1 MPASK
6 LLSCEHCCTVQ
17 TNDNAQCCF
26 CALPVA
32 RHPDKSAALQR
43 AWSFLCTALLLYIP
57 ANFLPIMR
65 TTQLGNT
72 TDSTIV
78 GGVLLLWEHHSYLI
92 ASIIFIASVL
102 VPFAKFV
109 ALFSL
114 CIAQSQ
120 WLVLSAETKSLLY
133 RATEF
138 VGRWS
143 MVDVFVVA
151 FLTSL
156 VQMGELMTITPG
168 PAALA
173 FAGMVILTMLTA
185 NSLDPRLFWNST
197 HD

>member
-1 MPASK
+1 MTSPK
-6 LLSCEHCCTVQ
+6 LISCEHCLTVQ
-17 TNDNAQCCF
+17 SNESPLCDF
-26 CALPVA
+26 CELPV
-32 RHPDKSAALQR
+32 HHHTDNHGALQR
-43 AWSFLCTALLLYIP
+43 AWSFLATALLLYIP

-65 TTQLGNT
+65 TTQLGTT

-78 GGVLLLWEHHSYLI
+78 GGVVLLWGHHSYLI
-92 ASIIFIASVL
+92 AGIIFVASIF
-102 VPFAKFV
+102 VPFAKFL
-109 ALFSL
+109 AILSL
-114 CIAQSQ
+114 CFAQSRV
-120 WLVLSAETKSLLY
+120 LTLSAQQKSIIY

-173 FAGMVILTMLTA
+173 FAGMVIFTMLTA

-197 HD
+197 HE

>member
-1 MPASK
+1 MNSPK
-6 LLSCEHCCTVQ
+6 LISCKHCLTVQ
-17 TNDNAQCCF
+17 SNESPQCDF
-26 CALPVA
+26 CELPV
-32 RHPDKSAALQR
+32 RHHSDNNGALQR
-43 AWSFLCTALLLYIP
+43 AWSFLFTAFLLYFP

-65 TTQLGNT
+65 TTQLGST
-72 TDSTIV
+72 TDSTII
-78 GGVLLLWEHHSYLI
+78 GGVILLWSHHSYLI
-92 ASIIFIASVL
+92 AGIIFVASIF

-114 CIAQSQ
+114 CFAQSRI
-120 WLVLSAETKSLLY
+120 LELSAKQKSLIY

-173 FAGMVILTMLTA
+173 FAGMVIFTMLTA
-185 NSLDPRLFWNST
+185 NSLDPRLFWNSS
-197 HD
+197 HE

>member
-1 MPASK
+1 MSSPK
-6 LLSCEHCCTVQ
+6 LISCKNCMTVQ
-17 TNDNAQCCF
+17 TTESAQCDF
-26 CALPVA
+26 CALPVYHHSENTGA
-32 RHPDKSAALQR
+32 QQR
-43 AWSFLCTALLLYIP
+43 AWSFLLTATLLYIP
-57 ANFLPIMR
+57 ANLLPIMR
-65 TTQLGNT
+65 TTQLGAT

-78 GGVLLLWEHHSYLI
+78 GGVLLLWSHHSYVI
-92 ASIIFIASVL
+92 AGIIFIASVL
-102 VPFAKFV
+102 VPFAKLM
-109 ALFSL
+109 ALFTL
-114 CIAQSQ
+114 CFAQSRV
-120 WLVLSAETKSLLY
+120 LMLSAEQKSVIY

-185 NSLDPRLFWNST
+185 NSLDPRLFWNP
-197 HD
+197 HNE